1 MDPSTLR
8 YTRTHEWAL
17 AEGDL
22 VTVGITKFATDQMTD
37 ITYVE
42 LPHLGDHVFAGQ
54 AFGEVETVKAV
65 NDLFA
70 PVDGE
75 VVEVNEKLVDDPT
88 PITQDPFGAGWLI
101 KVRLEQGATLDHLL
115 SHEQYQKQVQ
125 SEAH

>member
-8 YTRTHEWAL
+8 YTRTHEWAR

-42 LPHLGDHVFAGQ
+42 LPHLGDHVFTGQ

-65 NDLFA
+65 NDLFS

-75 VVEVNEKLVDDPT
+75 VVEVNEKLVDDPA
-88 PITQDPFGAGWLI
+88 PITQDPYGAGWLI

-115 SHEQYQKQVQ
+115 THEQYQKQVQ

>member
-8 YTRTHEWAL
+8 YTRTHEWAS

-42 LPHLGDHVFAGQ
+42 LPHLGDHVFTGQ

-65 NDLFA
+65 NDLFS

-88 PITQDPFGAGWLI
+88 PITQDPYGAGWLI
-101 KVRLEQGATLDHLL
+101 KVRLEQGATLNHLL
-115 SHEQYQKQVQ
+115 THEQYQKQVQ

>member
-8 YTRTHEWAL
+8 YTRTHEWAS

-42 LPHLGDHVFAGQ
+42 LPHLGDHVFTGQ

-65 NDLFA
+65 NDLFS

-88 PITQDPFGAGWLI
+88 PITQDPYGAGWLI
-101 KVRLEQGATLDHLL
+101 KVRLEQGVTLDHLL
-115 SHEQYQKQVQ
+115 THEQYQKQVQ

>member
-8 YTRTHEWAL
+8 YTKTHEWAR

-37 ITYVE
+37 ITYIE

-65 NDLFA
+65 NDLFS

-88 PITQDPFGAGWLI
+88 PITQDPYGAGWLI

-115 SHEQYQKQVQ
+115 THEQYQKQVQ

>member
-8 YTRTHEWAL
+8 YTKTHEWAR

-37 ITYVE
+37 ITYIE

-65 NDLFA
+65 NDLFS

-75 VVEVNEKLVDDPT
+75 VVEVNEKLVDDPA
-88 PITQDPFGAGWLI
+88 PITQDPYGAGWLI

-115 SHEQYQKQVQ
+115 THEQYQQQVQ

>member
-8 YTRTHEWAL
+8 YTKTHEWAR

-65 NDLFA
+65 NDLFS

-88 PITQDPFGAGWLI
+88 PITQDPYGAGWLI
-101 KVRLEQGATLDHLL
+101 KVRLEQGTTLDHLL
-115 SHEQYQKQVQ
+115 THEQYQKQVQ

>member
-8 YTRTHEWAL
+8 YTKTHEWAR

-65 NDLFA
+65 NDLFS

-88 PITQDPFGAGWLI
+88 PITQDPYGAGWLI
-101 KVRLEQGATLDHLL
+101 KVRLEQGAALDHLL
-115 SHEQYQKQVQ
+115 THEQYQQQVQ

>member
-8 YTRTHEWAL
+8 YTRTHEWAR

-70 PVDGE
+70 PADGE

-88 PITQDPFGAGWLI
+88 PITQDPYGAGWLI
-101 KVRLEQGATLDHLL
+101 KVRLEQGASLDHLL
-115 SHEQYQKQVQ
+115 THEQYQKQVQ

>member
-8 YTRTHEWAL
+8 YTRTHEWAR

-22 VTVGITKFATDQMTD
+22 VAVGITKFATDQMTD

-65 NDLFA
+65 NDLFS

-88 PITQDPFGAGWLI
+88 PITQDPYGAGWLI
-101 KVRLEQGATLDHLL
+101 KVRLEQGTTLDHLL
-115 SHEQYQKQVQ
+115 THEQYQKQVQ

>member
-8 YTRTHEWAL
+8 YTKTHEWAR

-42 LPHLGDHVFAGQ
+42 LPHLGDHVFTGQ

-65 NDLFA
+65 NDLFS

-101 KVRLEQGATLDHLL
+101 KVRLEQGASLDHLL
-115 SHEQYQKQVQ
+115 SHEQYQQQVQ